1 MKTPIALRVL
11 LTLATLAMLPVAAW
25 ADAVDS
31 AVTNLEQAWAHVTY
45 ELPKA
50 QQDAAYTALQARAS
64 SLMAQYPQRAEPK
77 AWEAIILSS
86 HAGEHGGL
94 AALSMAKQAR
104 TLLLQAE
111 KISPDVLHCSIFTT
125 LGSLYYQVPGWPLG
139 FGDKDK
145 ARALLQQALR
155 LNPDGIDPNYFYGDF
170 LNRNGDRAGALAAL
184 DKALAAPP
192 RPDQPVADKGRREQV
207 RKLIQS
213 IQSSH

>member
-1 MKTPIALRVL
+1 MKNSTLLRML
-11 LTLATLAMLPVAAW
+11 FTLTTLAMLPAAAW
-25 ADAVDS
+25 ADAVDG
-31 AVTNLEQAWAHVTY
+31 AVTNLEQSWAHVTF

-50 QQDAAYTALQARAS
+50 EQGAAYTALQARAAG
-64 SLMAQYPQRAEPK
+64 LIAQYPQRAEPK
-77 AWEAIILSS
+77 VWEAIILSS

-94 AALSMAKQAR
+94 AALSMARQAR
-104 TLLLQAE
+104 TLLLQAQ
-111 KISPDVLHCSIFTT
+111 KISPDVLHGSIFTT

-145 ARALLQQALR
+145 ARAFLLQALR
-155 LNPDGIDPNYFYGDF
+155 LNPEGIDPNYFYGDF